1 MEAASLAPLEP
12 LSESG
17 PEMPAAPGSPARPSA
32 SAHTPRTTPEEGP
45 DAAIAPIILGTA
57 TTPVPSQTSA
67 ASAPGAPSAPAAA
80 PAVPP
85 TPAMDRDFIARN
97 QIVERYLSG
106 RLPIK
111 GATDFERFCKE
122 NPGMLD
128 ELGLPERVNAGLR
141 LLEAAGKPEPWQEEP
156 KKFWEKPG
164 LVIGLA
170 VGVLTLGIALGV
182 VWSSSSAKSAQITTL
197 KKRVAEQPL
206 EPATKTRAI
215 RLLPSYQGSS
225 NAPAVTIGGGNETQL
240 ADLKIDMSRSAYR
253 SFRVTIDRI
262 DQGRVAVLHN
272 LMKDSNGH
280 MRIALNTSALGPG
293 NYQLSIDGMTWKGE
307 AVPEAWITVGIVR

>member
-1 MEAASLAPLEP
+1 
-12 LSESG
+12 
-17 PEMPAAPGSPARPSA
+17 
-32 SAHTPRTTPEEGP
+32 
-45 DAAIAPIILGTA
+45 
-57 TTPVPSQTSA
+57 
-67 ASAPGAPSAPAAA
+67 
-80 PAVPP
+80 
-85 TPAMDRDFIARN
+85 MDRDFIARN

-156 KKFWEKPG
+156 QKFWEKPQ
-164 LVIGLA
+164 LAIGLA
-170 VGVLTLGIALGV
+170 GAVLALLIGLGVL
-182 VWSSSSAKSAQITTL
+182 WSGYSTKSAQITKL
-197 KKRVAEQPL
+197 KKHVAEQPL

-225 NAPAVTIGGGNETQL
+225 NTPAVTIGDGGETQL
-240 ADLKIDMSRSAYR
+240 ADLKIDMSRSEYR
-253 SFRVTIDRI
+253 AFRVTIDRV

-272 LMKDSNGH
+272 VMKDSNGH

-293 NYQLSIDGMTWKGE
+293 NYQFTIEGMTWKGDP
-307 AVPEAWITVGIVR
+307 VPEAWITVGVVH